1 MARLDPTAVL
11 NQRDADAAALADLR
25 AALAQPP
32 RTILWMTAAAT
43 MTMLAFCGL
52 LLHGAHRAEADAGP
66 ASQPTTSA
74 QQP

>member
-11 NQRDADAAALADLR
+11 NQRDTDAAALADLR

-32 RTILWMTAAAT
+32 ATLLWMTAAAT

-52 LLHGAHRAEADAGP
+52 ILHGAHRAEASSTPPPP
-66 ASQPTTSA
+66 ASA
-74 QQP
+74 QQR